1 MTMGKWQNSWHPK
14 THEMRNELE
23 RADRR
28 ARLASEK
35 RNGRWSV
42 NNLACFPE
50 EGGQGSSKDVSE
62 AEKVKKSRSGWKRE
76 QGDLLGKENRT
87 EERTCQAGASAL
99 LSARRESDHVGK
111 GIRYPKERD

>member
-1 MTMGKWQNSWHPK
+1 MLPLLIGFSAVVSLVLLASLALSMIRKVRQAHDVVPRCIQDGLRVLATI

-42 NNLACFPE
+42 NNPACFPE
-50 EGGQGSSKDVSE
+50 EGGQG
-62 AEKVKKSRSGWKRE
+62 
-76 QGDLLGKENRT
+76 
-87 EERTCQAGASAL
+87 
-99 LSARRESDHVGK
+99 
-111 GIRYPKERD
+111 